1 MKKNGLYDNSIIILY
16 GDHYGISKSYH
27 KELEQVLD
35 KEITPN
41 EQIDLQKV
49 PFIIHIPGEKGGKI
63 IKTIGGQ
70 TDIRQTMLDLLGIHP
85 EKPVID
91 FGHSLISKK
100 PKDLVVFRDGSFVTK
115 KTYTFTE
122 NACYNKEQVTK

>member
-1 MKKNGLYDNSIIILY
+1 M
-16 GDHYGISKSYH
+16 
-27 KELEQVLD
+27 
-35 KEITPN
+35 
-41 EQIDLQKV
+41 
-49 PFIIHIPGEKGGKI
+49 PFIIHIPGEKGKI

-70 TDIRQTMLDLLGIHP
+70 TDIRQTILDLLGIHP

-115 KTYTFTE
+115 KYTFTE
-122 NACYNKEQVTK
+122 NACYNKLTGDKVKMSKCTPYFDRVQNELNFSDNVIFGDLLRFNDEKMAE